1 MSSVRNIDDLF
12 NSDSD
17 DTVVID
23 ECITEQ
29 PVPADVLPVPTASK
43 TTESSDDVDPTAPT
57 EVIRIVRKTKD
68 KTALKQTKTKTKTDE
83 KKDDQ
88 PATPGWRGAL
98 KQSPRCAAR
107 CDIVK
112 QEIDALM
119 ASGKLFTS
127 RDLMDIANGRYNYAD
142 VMVVTKSMKAAGL
155 IHEALKGRAGIWQ
168 APPAKPEVGAA

>member
-17 DTVVID
+17 DSVVID
-23 ECITEQ
+23 ECITAQ
-29 PVPADVLPVPTASK
+29 ADPADALPVQTNSVNS
-43 TTESSDDVDPTAPT
+43 ESSNDVDPTAPT
-57 EVIRIVRKTKD
+57 EVVRIVRKAKD
-68 KTALKQTKTKTKTDE
+68 KTALKSAKVKDE

-88 PATPGWRGAL
+88 PSTPGWRGAL

-112 QEIDALM
+112 QEIDVKLAE
-119 ASGKLFTS
+119 GKLFTS
-127 RDLMDIANGRYNYAD
+127 RDLMDVANGRYNYAD

-168 APPAKPEVGAA
+168 APPTKPEVSAA